1 MEKVGVVWMEDQ
13 SGHNIPLNQ
22 SLIQS
27 KAVTLFN
34 SMKTERAK
42 EAPEGKSQASRDWF
56 IILKK
61 PSL

>member
-27 KAVTLFN
+27 KAVTLFE
-34 SMKTERAK
+34 SVKAK
-42 EAPEGKSQASRDWF
+42 RSKQPTPTIFEASKAGS
-56 IILKK
+56 
-61 PSL
+61 